1 MARIAS
7 MSLELWI
14 ASGALLLFAIPLARV
29 TIYQRRYLRIED
41 VELFVRPLN
50 IENFERLTDPAE
62 EWSQRRW
69 IPSREFKALK
79 RQKIRLCAEHL
90 SRMAHNAEIIQGWS
104 HTEHTLLSAK
114 VSNPSDER
122 VHLIF
127 QITEAAT
134 EIRVYT
140 LIARLQ
146 VWLWLALR
154 ADLLPLWLMPQL
166 RGIRTSAGA
175 DILTTYQQLTN
186 LTKTVSQFYGQEC
199 SERISSAL

>member
-1 MARIAS
+1 

-29 TIYQRRYLRIED
+29 TIYQRRYSRIED

-50 IENFERLTDPAE
+50 IEDFERLTDPAE
-62 EWSQRRW
+62 EWSLRSSTSGHQ
-69 IPSREFKALK
+69 FKELK
-79 RQKIRLCAEHL
+79 RQKTRLCAEHL

-104 HTEHTLLSAK
+104 HTAHAILKAK
-114 VSNPSDER
+114 VTDPADER
-122 VHLIF
+122 TCLMYQV
-127 QITEAAT
+127 TETAT

-146 VWLWLALR
+146 VWLWLAMR

-186 LTKTVSQFYGQEC
+186 LTKAVSRFYGPEC
-199 SERISSAL
+199 SERISSVL